1 VQILIKLPAVD
12 LDGYRALDDGIDEHH
27 RAERAGLDGQA
38 FGSQC
43 LDDLQVQT
51 LRVLGIGC
59 AVERRPSSTTNVA
72 EERELRDHQDRATD
86 VGHR

>member
-1 VQILIKLPAVD
+1 MQILIKLPAVD
-12 LDGYRALDDGIDEHH
+12 LDGDRALDNGIDEHH

-43 LDDLQVQT
+43 LDDLQVQA
-51 LRVLGIGC
+51 LRVLGIGSSF
-59 AVERRPSSTTNVA
+59 ERRPSSTTNIA

-86 VGHR
+86 VVHR